1 MLDVGQCPNMVG
13 PQLCVCPCCIGLSQQ
28 TTVAEILLN
37 YFKMFVNKILGS
49 GVLFSW
55 IKTQN
60 GYLVCSYFYMFIYL

>member
-1 MLDVGQCPNMVG
+1 MLDNVPIWLDPNFVSVLVVLVS
-13 PQLCVCPCCIGLSQQ
+13 PNKLVS
-28 TTVAEILLN
+28 EILLN
-37 YFKMFVNKILGS
+37 YFKMFVDKILGS